1 MSVAL
6 VGPADV
12 SSMLLSMTT
21 NWGDLALEEEQ
32 EDLFRKRIAAAQA
45 EAAAAQAEADEF
57 NMRDDDYSITK
68 DALAGW
74 EVPDLSLRKGIWEN
88 FPVTLT
94 PIVTHDGVDRYA
106 VRWHERNLVAWRAEC
121 RSYDEG
127 ANYQEYCE
135 IRLSYALERFAH
147 KYAVEPAR
155 DGSLMTLRM
164 VFKPKEVVAED
175 TAEAD
180 PCAAPHAPVVA
191 AAAAASAAA
200 ATPAAAATAAPTG
213 AVPRRKVLA
222 TLLSFPL
229 SWVQEGKF
237 FKLEIH
243 KKRLSESGR
252 TWNDV
257 EFDLLAALQECA
269 CTVSPGRGK
278 FVMFVTEN

>member
-1 MSVAL
+1 
-6 VGPADV
+6 
-12 SSMLLSMTT
+12 MLLSMTM

-32 EDLFRKRIAAAQA
+32 EDLLRRRLAAAQA
-45 EAAAAQAEADEF
+45 EADAAQAEADEF
-57 NMRDDDYSITK
+57 NMCDDEYSTTK

-106 VRWHERNLVAWRAEC
+106 VRWHERNFDAWRANC
-121 RSYDEG
+121 CSYDEG
-127 ANYQEYCE
+127 ANYQDYCE
-135 IRLSYALERFAH
+135 IRLNYALERFAH

-175 TAEAD
+175 AAEVAAD
-180 PCAAPHAPVVA
+180 PCAAPSAPVV
-191 AAAAASAAA
+191 
-200 ATPAAAATAAPTG
+200 

-229 SWVQEGKF
+229 SWKQEGKL
-237 FKLEIH
+237 FKLQIH
-243 KKRLSESGR
+243 KKRLSESGK

-257 EFDLLAALQECA
+257 EFDLLAALQECS
-269 CTVSPGRGK
+269 CTVSPGRGD

>member
-1 MSVAL
+1 
-6 VGPADV
+6 
-12 SSMLLSMTT
+12 MLLSMTM

-32 EDLFRKRIAAAQA
+32 EELFRKRIAAAQA
-45 EAAAAQAEADEF
+45 EADAAQAEADEF
-57 NMRDDDYSITK
+57 NMRDDEYSTTK

-106 VRWHERNLVAWRAEC
+106 VRWHERNLVAWRADC
-121 RSYDEG
+121 CSYDEG

-135 IRLSYALERFAH
+135 IRLNYALERFAH

-164 VFKPKEVVAED
+164 VFKPKEVVAEG
-175 TAEAD
+175 TAEVAAD

-191 AAAAASAAA
+191 VA
-200 ATPAAAATAAPTG
+200 ATPAAATTG